1 VTMVMY
7 FIGMAVYF
15 TLSFIFIWLN
25 SHQMQLMSDTELL
38 IGYISLGILIV
49 TVNIFI
55 TERFKRS
62 LGQRVLELKSVN
74 KAIVLFLN
82 CCWILFILVSTRYM
96 WHEKGTWAGL
106 VWTGTLTLWMIYIT
120 LFTGRFVMEEGLFCN
135 GEIIRWRDIDY
146 YEWKKGIVPFNLFSS
161 PLHVW
166 KKKTMFNPRLKLYV
180 HYDQQENLKTILQ
193 QRGLSK
199 QES

>member
-7 FIGMAVYF
+7 FVGLSSFF
-15 TLSFIFIWLN
+15 TLSTIIWLLN
-25 SHQMQLMSDTELL
+25 PNPIQVL
-38 IGYISLGILIV
+38 ISCISLGVLII
-49 TVNIFI
+49 TVNIFV
-55 TERFKRS
+55 TERMKRS
-62 LGQRVLELKSVN
+62 LGHRVLELKGVN
-74 KAIVLFLN
+74 KAITIILN
-82 CCWILFILVSTRYM
+82 CCWIFIFLVLIGFM
-96 WHEKGTWAGL
+96 GQDKGTWVGL
-106 VWTGTLTLWMIYIT
+106 GWTGTLTLWLIYIT
-120 LFTGRFVMEEGLFCN
+120 LFTGRSVMEEGLFCN

-146 YEWKKGIVPFNLFSS
+146 YDWKKGIVPFNRFSS

-166 KKKTMFNPRLKLYV
+166 KKKAIFNPHLKLYV